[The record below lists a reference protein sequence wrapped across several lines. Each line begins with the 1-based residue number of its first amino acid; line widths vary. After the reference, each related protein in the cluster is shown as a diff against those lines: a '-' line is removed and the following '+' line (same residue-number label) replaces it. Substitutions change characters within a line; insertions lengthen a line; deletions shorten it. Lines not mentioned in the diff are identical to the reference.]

1 MKYRPATDVS
11 ILPPEFK
18 IVYTIMRRFLLT
30 GFRHTLI
37 VLGIVLAAIG
47 CSPEEAT
54 VAEPKTITDIILEDE
69 QFSMLRAAMNYAGL
83 GDTFKG
89 GNLTL
94 FAPTNAAFTAA
105 GLGNDA
111 AIRARTPGQV
121 QAMLL
126 YHLLPAPVETG
137 ALPTGQNAID
147 MANKGTAFINKTS
160 DAVIAINNA
169 SITRTNVAT
178 ANGYIQVID
187 RVLTPS
193 TGNLLAAIEGNP
205 DLTLLAAAIRRVGT
219 TNTTIA
225 TTFSTTATSMTNPAT
240 VFAPNNAA
248 FQADGRFTTQTA
260 IASANQQTLANLLLY
275 HMVSG
280 LVFSNQIQTGSLISS
295 FNNSRFTTIVA
306 GGLVTLKGNSN
317 FRTGSVKTADQVAN
331 NGVLHVIDQVMLP

>member
-1 MKYRPATDVS
+1 
-11 ILPPEFK
+11 
-18 IVYTIMRRFLLT
+18 MRRFLLT